1 MTAFDRQELTS
12 SSGPAGDLRVRVTGL
27 GEWGIRIAELLDGDG
42 VTSRAIDTGAGV
54 LRSSVDPGRRHRLE
68 VEGRLAGR
76 WAAISRALSTDPELQ
91 AGLASDADADLM
103 VLAADVSTGAGAML
117 ATLVKR
123 LVKAAP
129 GVGRLAIARLP
140 ESRSEPDRR
149 ARALVA
155 VNALLEGPPCAILL
169 VQPPSDSALD
179 PGDPRAVVSRI
190 RELIAL
196 VGVER
201 GVALRGLDPA
211 PLARLLSTPGF
222 LAWREMDL
230 EADDCARDAPPWHDR
245 FQEPVSWQ
253 PSGFEWSAAQAVL
266 PLARA
271 PRAWI
276 EGGGRAHFERL
287 VRDVWEEAG
296 PCELQ
301 PALYEGE
308 PAMGWLISAG
318 MAFPRGVLAMRDGVL
333 EDRARLAEKQRAAT
347 VPIPLGEGFLDSAEE
362 IAPRRAVE
370 APAAAEG
377 VSPGEELAGVA
388 AAETREVEAG
398 GAAEPAA
405 EPVVAEEPALAAAGE
420 PALEPAGEPEVPAP
434 AGGESEPAPAR
445 APAEAIYHTA
455 LGLARRIFRA
465 RDLQAEIDL
474 GQVRYALYDLLE
486 RLRADPGSLMSE
498 TFRATP
504 EDWFERHHVNV
515 AILALLTADTRRGA
529 LSDVIDLG
537 TVAFLHDI
545 GMLEARETW
554 DVAMRLP
561 PKTFERVIRPH
572 ADAGF
577 RMVQQV
583 SGVTP
588 SMARIVLQEHERMD
602 GTGYPAGLVGE
613 GIDADARLLAVCDTL
628 EALSHP
634 RPYREGLPPR
644 DALTRIR
651 VLGRYTL
658 DGDIVDTLASELDVL
673 LEGEVL
679 SSRSA

>member
-1 MTAFDRQELTS
+1 MTAFDRQDLTS
-12 SSGPAGDLRVRVTGL
+12 SGTPSGDLRVRVTGL

-42 VTSRAIDTGAGV
+42 LASRAIDTGAAV
-54 LRSSVDPGRRHRLE
+54 LRSSVDPSRRHRLE

-76 WAAISRALSTDPELQ
+76 WAAISRALSTDSDLQ
-91 AGLASDADADLM
+91 AGLAADADADLM
-103 VLAADVSTGAGAML
+103 VLAADVSVGAGAML

-129 GVGRLAIARLP
+129 GMGRLAIARLP
-140 ESRSEPDRR
+140 ESRSDPDRR

-190 RELIAL
+190 RELVGL
-196 VGVER
+196 VGEER
-201 GVALRGLDPA
+201 GGALRGLEAA

-222 LAWREMDL
+222 MAWREMDL
-230 EADDCARDAPPWHDR
+230 EAEDCAREAPGWHER
-245 FQEPVSWQ
+245 FQQEPVPWQ
-253 PSGFEWSAAQAVL
+253 PSGFDWSAAQAVL

-276 EGGGRAHFERL
+276 EGGGKAHFERL

-308 PAMGWLISAG
+308 PAMSWLISAG
-318 MAFPRGVLAMRDGVL
+318 MSFPRGILAMRDGVL

-347 VPIPLGEGFLDSAEE
+347 VPIPLGEGFLDSASE
-362 IAPRRAVE
+362 ISAPGAPRIDAPAEAVVATEVAEPREVGTAPE
-370 APAAAEG
+370 AAAAESG
-377 VSPGEELAGVA
+377 EAVS
-388 AAETREVEAG
+388 
-398 GAAEPAA
+398 
-405 EPVVAEEPALAAAGE
+405 VVAEEPALDVGE
-420 PALEPAGEPEVPAP
+420 PALAGPEEPEVPEERP
-434 AGGESEPAPAR
+434 EPAPAR

-455 LGLARRIFRA
+455 LSLARRIFRA

-486 RLRADPGSLMSE
+486 RLRADPGSLMPE

-537 TVAFLHDI
+537 TVAFLHDM

-583 SGVTP
+583 PGVTP

-634 RPYREGLPPR
+634 RPYRDGLPPR